1 MALKDWSTTAG
12 DNDDADASINWQE
25 NQAPSTVNNSAR
37 AMMAAIRSWYE
48 NVEFRDWGH
57 TVTRTGNTTFTIAAD
72 VTSIYV
78 ANRPI
83 RCTDSTTLY
92 GFVASSSYSAPNTTV
107 TVTLDSGNLSASLTA
122 VALGL
127 DPSTKHLPVQAIRNA
142 GVSLLAG
149 ANAWTGNQTHAGTET
164 FNGTATFNA
173 GVEVNST
180 ITLTSTDAGA
190 GIATEVVRDRNSST
204 PAAADVLSGDTYKGR
219 DSGGGTDTYVQTQ
232 AEIVDA
238 TATSEDGRFTVKTA
252 VAGTLANRAHIGAGI
267 YTSNATGGD
276 KGADTVNASAIY
288 DDGAQLTPVI
298 LLTGSSGPTA
308 TVDIDFSSLTAYE
321 DLRVTVD
328 VTVATDAVRVD
339 ARTAT
344 VAAPTSFAS
353 AANSYQ
359 FITNGENVGGTDIG
373 LNSTTGTEIRLTGG
387 GSVGNAS
394 QESFKC
400 EITLVGRTDSTKQ
413 KLIRFRS
420 WWTDNSTNLS
430 DLTGTALRNTT
441 DPIGAIRIL
450 ASSGNVT
457 VRWEVSRHS

>member
-12 DNDDADASINWQE
+12 NNDDADASINWAE

-48 NVEFRDWGH
+48 TVEWRDWGH

-78 ANRPI
+78 ENRPI
-83 RCTDSTTLY
+83 KCTDSGTLY
-92 GFVASSSYSAPNTTV
+92 GYVASSSYSAPNTTV

-122 VALGL
+122 VALGP
-127 DPSTKHLPVQAIRNA
+127 DPGTKHTPIQAIRNGSVA
-142 GVSLLAG
+142 LLAG

-173 GVEVNST
+173 GVAVNST
-180 ITLTSTDAGA
+180 ITLTSTDSGA
-190 GIATEVVRDRNSST
+190 GIATEVIRDRNSST
-204 PAAADVLSGDTYKGR
+204 PAASDVLSGDTYKGR

-238 TATSEDGRFTVKTA
+238 TATSEDGRYTIKTA

-298 LLTGSSGPTA
+298 LLSGSSGPAA
-308 TVDIDFSSLTAYE
+308 TVDIDFSSLTSYE
-321 DLRVTVD
+321 DLKVTID
-328 VTVATDAVRVD
+328 VTVANDAVRVD

-359 FITNGENVGGTDIG
+359 FIVNGENSAGADIG
-373 LNSTTGTEIRLTGG
+373 LNSTTATSIQLTGAG
-387 GSVGNAS
+387 TVGNAS
-394 QESFKC
+394 AESFKS
-400 EITLVGRTDSTKQ
+400 EITLIGRTDSTKQ
-413 KLIRFRS
+413 KLISFRS
-420 WWTDNSTNLS
+420 WWTDNSTNLAQV
-430 DLTGTALRNTT
+430 TGDVLRNTA

-450 ASSGNVT
+450 ASAGNVT